1 MAIDPTAIVSGAYSA
16 TWNALAVGEIAL
28 GGWKHRYSYLQKEVN
43 FDSVGMTPVDTLFTG
58 LIMVVDFVA
67 MQYNED
73 AIFTMA
79 WPWSISGMATRG
91 TVKPAGFSMWDAAKP
106 LIFTACCGTNANPTL
121 ITFQK
126 TILAPN
132 FEVVLDHSS
141 TQEKMVPLR
150 LIVFPVAFNST
161 GTPVHTPVQRP
172 TGCSGTV
179 YFTETVPTNS
189 PTACA

>member
-1 MAIDPTAIVSGAYSA
+1 MAIDPEAIVSGAYSA
-16 TWNALAVGEIAL
+16 TWNALNVGQLAI

-43 FDSVGMTPVDTLFTG
+43 FDSVGMTPVDVLFTG

-73 AIFTMA
+73 AIQTIS
-79 WPWSISGMATRG
+79 WPWSQSGMSTRG
-91 TVKPAGFSMWDAAKP
+91 TVKAAGFSMWDAAKP

-121 ITFQK
+121 ITFPK

-132 FEVVLDHSS
+132 FEVVLDHAS

-150 LIVFPVAFNST
+150 MIVFPVQFGST
-161 GTPVHTPVQRP
+161 GTPIAAGPLRP
-172 TGCSGTV
+172 TGCTGSTF
-179 YFTETVPTNS
+179 FTETIPTAS
-189 PTACA
+189 PTPC